1 MGLQKIGLVFGSE
14 MRCIETSPFFDAKIN
29 QNAVYHLLKSS
40 YVPSPISIYEG
51 INKLPAGCYLNVT
64 KSQITSCEL
73 KAPQKYWDLTKI
85 CKTGMKYPYKGTFS
99 NAVEEFDKL
108 AGAAVERQMISDVP
122 LGCFLSGG
130 LDSSYVAMKMMELS
144 GKKVSSFTIGFNK
157 RAFNEAPFAKR
168 TASILGLEHNEL
180 YIDPRDALDVVPNL
194 HTIYDEPFA
203 DSSQIP
209 TYIVSSFACQSV
221 KVALTGDGA
230 DELLGGYNRYL
241 WGERIEKYG
250 RRLSAVSSKF
260 IELSARSPFLN
271 RLEDLHSLFFP
282 GRGIGDLR
290 ARLIK
295 LSLLLSA
302 KDFDAMYTGLI
313 SQWDDPN
320 VVLKSKLFSHE
331 SLLNLT
337 NKSLKMSRLRRMMFL
352 DATGYLPHDILT
364 KVDRASMA
372 VGLETRAPFLDRDL
386 NQFCWSLPG
395 DFLVKN
401 GKGKLLIREN
411 LKRWLP
417 DELIDRPKS
426 GFGVP
431 IGAWL
436 RKELRDWAE
445 ELLNHKEIE
454 QIGIFDAKI
463 VSKCWEDHIEG
474 KTDNHY
480 KLWPIPMFQQWK
492 QAKKLN

>member
-1 MGLQKIGLVFGSE
+1 MGERSV
-14 MRCIETSPFFDAKIN
+14 
-29 QNAVYHLLKSS
+29 
-40 YVPSPISIYEG
+40 IY
-51 INKLPAGCYLNVT
+51 
-64 KSQITSCEL
+64 
-73 KAPQKYWDLTKI
+73 
-85 CKTGMKYPYKGTFS
+85 
-99 NAVEEFDKL
+99 
-108 AGAAVERQMISDVP
+108 AAV
-122 LGCFLSGG
+122 
-130 LDSSYVAMKMMELS
+130 
-144 GKKVSSFTIGFNK
+144 
-157 RAFNEAPFAKR
+157 
-168 TASILGLEHNEL
+168 
-180 YIDPRDALDVVPNL
+180 
-194 HTIYDEPFA
+194 
-203 DSSQIP
+203 
-209 TYIVSSFACQSV
+209 
-221 KVALTGDGA
+221 
-230 DELLGGYNRYL
+230 
-241 WGERIEKYG
+241 
-250 RRLSAVSSKF
+250 SAVSSKF

-463 VSKCWEDHIEG
+463 VSKFWEDHIEG

-480 KLWPIPMFQQWK
+480 KLWRLMFQQ
-492 QAKKLN
+492 